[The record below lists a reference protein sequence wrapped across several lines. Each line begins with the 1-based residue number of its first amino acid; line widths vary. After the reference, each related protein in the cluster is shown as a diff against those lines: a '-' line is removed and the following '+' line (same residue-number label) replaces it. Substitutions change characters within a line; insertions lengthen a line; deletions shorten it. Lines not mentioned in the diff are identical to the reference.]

1 MKKTM
6 NMIETLME
14 IQAKNAVHPDGNIS
28 FGGNTALS
36 VLRQVKESLEDEI
49 VSCGHCLSFLD
60 MDELIRQGTI
70 TSDEA
75 EKEETVGNA
84 GRCILDRC
92 VKYVRA
98 DDFCSFGIRDTGEE
112 VEG

>member
-1 MKKTM
+1 MKKTV
-6 NMIETLME
+6 NMIESLME
-14 IQAKNAVHPDGNIS
+14 IQSQNALHSDSNIS
-28 FGGNTALS
+28 FGGNIALN
-36 VLRQVKESLEDEI
+36 VLRQVKESLEGEI
-49 VSCGHCLSFLD
+49 VTCGQCLSFLD

-84 GRCILDRC
+84 GRCILDRY
-92 VKYVRA
+92 VKYVRK